1 MSGRR
6 LFVWPEAEQDFAS
19 ATAWYESKT
28 EGLGLDFA
36 REIDIAL
43 QKIILNPDLF
53 PILDKKLEVRRVL
66 VSRFPYKIF
75 FVVRQREIDICA
87 ILHASQDDWIVKGR
101 LK

>member
-6 LFVWPEAEQDFAS
+6 LFIWPESEQDFAS

-36 REIDIAL
+36 REVDIAL
-43 QKIILNPDLF
+43 QKVILNPELF
-53 PILDKKLEVRRVL
+53 PILDKTLEVRRVL

-75 FVVRQREIDICA
+75 FVVRPQQIDVCA
-87 ILHASQDDWIVKGR
+87 ILHSSQDDSIIKGR

>member
-1 MSGRR
+1 MSGQR
-6 LFVWPEAEQDFAS
+6 LFIWPEAEQDFAA
-19 ATAWYESKT
+19 ATAWYESKAK
-28 EGLGLDFA
+28 GLGLDFA

-43 QKIILNPDLF
+43 QKVILNPDLF

-75 FVVRQREIDICA
+75 FVVHKQQIDVCA
-87 ILHASQDDWIVKGR
+87 ILHSSQDDRIVKSR